1 LLRVEV
7 RKLPQSLRGGHCSG
21 VLSEVA
27 AGNFHRNCEEAF
39 MKVKEVMTPDA
50 KTIWIT
56 ESLAD
61 AAKEM
66 WENDCGILPIIKDGR
81 KVIGMITDRDICMA
95 TAIRDRNPSSISVE
109 EVMNATVYAVEA
121 DEEVEQ
127 ALQTMREHKIR
138 RLPVL
143 NLEGELEGIVSMND
157 IVLKAKERNG
167 KKPQIAYADVVK
179 TYQAICEHPLPMVQA
194 ATAE

>member
-1 LLRVEV
+1 
-7 RKLPQSLRGGHCSG
+7 
-21 VLSEVA
+21 
-27 AGNFHRNCEEAF
+27 

-50 KTIWIT
+50 KAIWIT

-66 WENDCGILPIIKDGR
+66 WENDCGALPIIKDGR
-81 KVIGMITDRDICMA
+81 KVVGMITDRDICMA
-95 TAIRDRNPSSISVE
+95 SAMRDRNPAAISVE
-109 EVMNATVYAVEA
+109 EVMNATVYAAEA
-121 DEEVEQ
+121 EEDVEQ

-143 NLEGELEGIVSMND
+143 NLQGELQGIVSMND

-167 KKPQIAYADVVK
+167 KKPAIDYADVVK
-179 TYQAICEHPLPMVQA
+179 TYQAICEHPVPMVVPPSV
-194 ATAE
+194 